1 MKNSSNIGSAAI
13 SRRALLAGAV
23 AAGSAPLLLATSAS
37 SATTKVSQAAVH
49 FRIAANTDHN
59 CGACRHF
66 MAPSSCRFVEGT
78 ISSDCSCWIW
88 TSKLG

>member
-1 MKNSSNIGSAAI
+1 MKNSGDFDSAAI
-13 SRRALLAGAV
+13 SRRKLLMGSI
-23 AAGSAPLLLATSAS
+23 AAGSAPLLFATKAN
-37 SATTKVSQAAVH
+37 ATVKVSQAAVH
-49 FRIAANTDHN
+49 FKTAANTDHN
-59 CGACRHF
+59 CGACKHF

>member
-1 MKNSSNIGSAAI
+1 MKNSSDFGSAAI
-13 SRRALLAGAV
+13 SRRKLLMGSIAAGA
-23 AAGSAPLLLATSAS
+23 APLLLATKAN
-37 SATTKVSQAAVH
+37 ATAKVSQAAVH
-49 FRIAANTDHN
+49 FKTAANTDHN